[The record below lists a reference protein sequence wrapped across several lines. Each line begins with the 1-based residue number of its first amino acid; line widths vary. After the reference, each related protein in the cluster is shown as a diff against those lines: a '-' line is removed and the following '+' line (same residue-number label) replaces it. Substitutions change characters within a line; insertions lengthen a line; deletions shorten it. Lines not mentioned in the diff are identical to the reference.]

1 LALESAVGP
10 PVPLDDLVARIATRT
25 ASRSEADL
33 QADLATLLRYGG
45 LNLDDDSIVRREVP
59 TADGT
64 RRRIDIER
72 GLTVFELKKDLR
84 VGRERESGLEQL
96 AGYVQTRSDQLEQR
110 YVGVLTDG
118 AEWYLASLESDGAL
132 HVVSEHHMEPVGPDV
147 QALIGWLEAVLATQ
161 AGIKPTPVEIEQRL
175 GARSPGF
182 GLDLAS
188 LRAVYEAHADDPQV
202 QLARELWGRLLTAAL
217 GTSFEET
224 DELFIE
230 HTYLVVV
237 AELIAHAVVGIE
249 LADPSHSGR
258 ALLSGEA
265 FRQAQIGGVV
275 EPDFFDWPAATR
287 DGDRFVRT
295 LARRLA
301 RFEWSEVEHDVLK
314 TLYESVIDAETRH
327 RLGEYYTPDWLAE
340 RMVADAVEEPLT
352 QTVLDP
358 ACGSGTFL
366 FWAIRRFLVA
376 AEAKGLSSADAVDQV
391 VRHVFGVDLHPVAVT
406 LARVTYLLA
415 IGRQRLAD
423 RRAFAVPV
431 YLGDS
436 VQWNHDETLL
446 AAGGITVHTTDGAEL
461 FARQLHFPESVVAD
475 AGSFD
480 RLVAELA
487 ERAAARGRG
496 SRPLPPI
503 AAILNRHGVE
513 EDDRPAVET
522 TFRQLCALHDDG
534 RNHVWGYYVRN
545 LARPLWF
552 SRNRVDTLVGNPPW
566 LSYRFMPGEI
576 QQTFRTLSTER
587 GLWAGAEVATHQDL
601 SGLFVARACELYLRP
616 GGRFSFV
623 MPAAALSRRQFK
635 GFRTADYAAPAA
647 HTKLR
652 FDGPLNL
659 TAIKPTIFPVPSAVV
674 HGRRAG
680 TGESASPMPAM
691 GEVWSGRLPDHR
703 RPWAQAAGQIAVA
716 EGAASVAEDA
726 PGSPYEARFLNGATI
741 YPRVLFFVERAPA
754 GPLGVPVG
762 LRRVRSHRSALE
774 KAPWRHL
781 QSLEE
786 AVEERFIFP
795 VHLGSTIAPYR
806 SLDPVEAI
814 VPWVGERLLDDRDA
828 ALDDFPGLAS
838 WWHRAVSLWEL
849 HRSERSTLSLREQLD
864 YQKKLTTQFP
874 ASSERIVYTK
884 AGNRLAAARVTEAA
898 LIENKLYWAP
908 VASPDEGRYLCAILN
923 SQALGARVAPL
934 QSVGQFG
941 RRDFDKYVFAIPFPI
956 FDPAEALHA
965 EIARA
970 AAEAEDAAA
979 SVALPNGVGFQH
991 ARRLIRAAL
1000 DDTGATERVETPVA
1014 RLLDSAPAT

>member
-1 LALESAVGP
+1 MALESAVGP
-10 PVPLDDLVARIATRT
+10 PVPLGELVERIATRT

-45 LNLDDDSIVRREVP
+45 LDLDDDSIVRREVP

-96 AGYVQTRSDQLEQR
+96 AGYVETRSDQLEQR
-110 YVGVLTDG
+110 YVGVLSDG
-118 AEWYLASLESDGAL
+118 ADWYLASLESDGAL
-132 HVVSEHHMEPVGPDV
+132 HVVSEHHVEPVGPNV
-147 QALIGWLEAVLATQ
+147 PALIGWLEAVLATQ
-161 AGIKPTPVEIEQRL
+161 AGVKPTPVEIEQRL

-188 LRAVYEAHADDPQV
+188 LRTVYEAHADDPQV

-230 HTYLVVV
+230 HTYLVIV

-340 RMVADAVEEPLT
+340 RMVADAVEEPLSES
-352 QTVLDP
+352 VLDP

-366 FWAIRRFLVA
+366 FWAIRRFLAA
-376 AEAKGLSSADAVDQV
+376 AEADGLSSADAVDQV
-391 VRHVFGVDLHPVAVT
+391 VGHVFGVDLHPVAVT

-415 IGRQRLAD
+415 IGRRRLAD

-446 AAGGITVHTTDGAEL
+446 TAGGITVHTTDGAEL
-461 FARQLHFPESVVAD
+461 FARQLHFPESVVGD

-487 ERAAARGRG
+487 ERAAARERG

-503 AAILNRHGVE
+503 AAILNRYGVVGR
-513 EDDRPAVET
+513 DREALET

-576 QQTFRTLSTER
+576 QRTFRALSTER

-623 MPAAALSRRQFK
+623 MPAATLSRRQFK

-652 FDGPLNL
+652 FDGPWNL

-680 TGESASPMPAM
+680 SSESASPMPAM

-703 RPWAQAAGQIAVA
+703 RPWADAAAEIAVA

-741 YPRVLFFVERAPA
+741 FPHALVFVEAAPT

-762 LRRVRSHRSALE
+762 HRHVRSKRSAQE
-774 KAPWRHL
+774 KAPWKHL
-781 QSLEE
+781 RSLEGVVEQQFVRSVQLGRTVAPFRVLAPAE
-786 AVEERFIFP
+786 AVLP
-795 VHLGSTIAPYR
+795 VVGNRVLADEAPE
-806 SLDPVEAI
+806 LEA
-814 VPWVGERLLDDRDA
+814 
-828 ALDDFPGLAS
+828 FPGLRQ
-838 WWHRAVSLWEL
+838 WWREAVRLWKL
-849 HRSERSTLSLREQLD
+849 HRSERSTLSLRDRLDFQRNLTVQLPIAPERVV
-864 YQKKLTTQFP
+864 YS
-874 ASSERIVYTK
+874 ASGS
-884 AGNRLAAARVTEAA
+884 RLAAARLTSGDLVEH
-898 LIENKLYWAP
+898 KLYWAP
-908 VASPDEGRYLCAILN
+908 VSSPEEGRYLCAILN
-923 SQALGARVAPL
+923 SQALGERVAPL

-941 RRDFDKYVFAIPFPI
+941 PRDFDKYVFAIPFPI
-956 FDPAEALHA
+956 FDPADGLHA

-970 AAEAEDAAA
+970 AAEAELVAA
-979 SVALPNGVGFQH
+979 SLALPDSTGFQQ

-1000 DDTGATERVETPVA
+1000 GETGAAERVETPVA